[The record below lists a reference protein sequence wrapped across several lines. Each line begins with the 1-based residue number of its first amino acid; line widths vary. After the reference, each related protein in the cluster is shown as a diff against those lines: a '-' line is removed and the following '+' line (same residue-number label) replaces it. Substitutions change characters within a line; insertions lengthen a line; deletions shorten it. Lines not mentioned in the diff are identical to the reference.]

1 MTAHGPATAASA
13 GPGGL
18 GHGAEDSV
26 RSRSLMLFG
35 VRLGIASEVM
45 LFGALF
51 AAYFVIRA
59 DAGVWPPDK
68 FGGERPE
75 ILLPGINTLLL
86 VSSSVTMQLGVWAA
100 SRGDRSRL
108 LRWLA
113 LTLVLGFTFLCI
125 QAYEYA
131 NNGFGLR
138 DGTFG
143 STFYTLTGFHGAHVL
158 IGLTFIA
165 IVANRARRG
174 MISAE
179 RHTAV
184 EAASYYWHFVDVV
197 WLFLFSTV
205 YVL

>member
-1 MTAHGPATAASA
+1 MTAHTLAA
-13 GPGGL
+13 GDPQGG
-18 GHGAEDSV
+18 HDAQAAA
-26 RSRSLMLFG
+26 RNNMLFG

-59 DAGVWPPDK
+59 DSGTWPPEH

-75 ILLPGINTLLL
+75 ILLPGINTLML
-86 VSSSVTMQLGVWAA
+86 VSSSVTMQLGVMAA
-100 SRGDRSRL
+100 ARGDRRRL

-113 LTLVLGFTFLCI
+113 ITLLLGVGFLAI
-125 QAYEYA
+125 QGYEYA
-131 NNGFGLR
+131 NNGFGLK
-138 DGTFG
+138 DGVFG

-158 IGLTFIA
+158 AGLVLIA
-165 IVANRARRG
+165 IVANRARLG
-174 MISAE
+174 LIGPD
-179 RHTAV
+179 RHTAI